1 MLLTEQST
9 FICLLTQS
17 TDQLWHYQEAKMHQL
32 LQSGNYVPREI
43 NSNNNKIH
51 VKKFLGCVLIT
62 RQAHVIEHYIER
74 QYKEH

>member
-1 MLLTEQST
+1 
-9 FICLLTQS
+9 
-17 TDQLWHYQEAKMHQL
+17 MHQL